1 LNLHKIPQWRADLHI
16 HSFFS
21 DGKFSPVSILEK
33 AKKMEI
39 NAISITDHD
48 SVYGVSV
55 AIENCKKY
63 GVEVIPGIEFSCDF
77 NQKEVHILG
86 YFIDID
92 NKILNEYIQNFKKT
106 RIVRIK
112 KMIEKLNKLGCEL
125 DVNGF
130 IDSIPGNVSIGRPHL
145 AEAMVKKGFVKN
157 YMEAFVLYIGDGKP
171 AYEKKENPDINEII
185 KLISKIN
192 GISFVAHPGKNIS
205 INTLK
210 EIVKFGINGIEI
222 YHPSHSPDDTKIF
235 LDFSNENNLLVCGG
249 SDFHGVIKADYKNL
263 GKYFVDKQE
272 LDRMKS
278 KVKRV

>member
-1 LNLHKIPQWRADLHI
+1 MNLHKIPQWRADLHI

>member
-1 LNLHKIPQWRADLHI
+1 MNLHKIPQWRADLHI

-21 DGKFSPVSILEK
+21 DGKFSPLSILEK

-39 NAISITDHD
+39 NSISITDHD

>member
-1 LNLHKIPQWRADLHI
+1 MNLHKIPQWRADLHI

-21 DGKFSPVSILEK
+21 DCKFSPVSILEK